1 MKNCDQKAVH
11 KGTEATGEFIGN
23 KNANRIVKGKHS
35 PDVNSTKIKEIINP
49 QEKTEEILAEL
60 LNNLTVS

>member
-1 MKNCDQKAVH
+1 M
-11 KGTEATGEFIGN
+11 GN
-23 KNANRIVKGKHS
+23 KIANRIVKGKHS